1 MGAAAGHDSAARR
14 SWAEAALAYT
24 RPRVLTM
31 FVLGFSSGLPFLLIF
46 STLSAWLTEAG
57 VSLATI
63 GFASYVGLA
72 YTIKFAWAPLVDRL
86 PLPLIGPLLGRRRA
100 WMLLAQIVV
109 AGAIFAMSRIDP
121 AIDLAGM
128 VIAAIVVAF
137 ASATQ
142 DTAIDAWRIEAAAGK
157 DEQATMAAAT
167 QLGYRIA
174 LIAAGAGALYIA
186 DYASWS
192 ASYAAMAALM
202 VVGVAGTLLAYRPPE
217 PAPEEGA
224 AAALAPR
231 QDLLRWLYDAAVAP
245 FVDFFARKGWV
256 ALLILA
262 AIGFYRLPDFVMG
275 VMANPF
281 YLDLGFTKS
290 EIASVSKL
298 FGIWMTIAGALI
310 GGAVAV
316 RLGMMRMLLI
326 GAVMV
331 SVTNLAYAWLATVG
345 PHVWALTVTVSLENL
360 AGGFGGTALIAYMSS
375 LTSTAFT
382 ATQYALFSSFFA
394 LPGKIVGGL
403 SGLMVESLGGFYGFF
418 ILTAAMG
425 APAVALV
432 WLLMRLGEP
441 GPQAEQGAGRV

>member
-1 MGAAAGHDSAARR
+1 MKT
-14 SWAEAALAYT
+14 W
-24 RPRVLTM
+24 
-31 FVLGFSSGLPFLLIF
+31 GLL
-46 STLSAWLTEAG
+46 
-57 VSLATI
+57 
-63 GFASYVGLA
+63 
-72 YTIKFAWAPLVDRL
+72 
-86 PLPLIGPLLGRRRA
+86 
-100 WMLLAQIVV
+100 
-109 AGAIFAMSRIDP
+109 
-121 AIDLAGM
+121 
-128 VIAAIVVAF
+128 
-137 ASATQ
+137 
-142 DTAIDAWRIEAAAGK
+142 
-157 DEQATMAAAT
+157 
-167 QLGYRIA
+167 
-174 LIAAGAGALYIA
+174 AGALMG
-186 DYASWS
+186 
-192 ASYAAMAALM
+192 AAMAALM

-217 PAPEEGA
+217 PAPEESA

-375 LTSTAFT
+375 LTSMAFT

-394 LPGKIVGGL
+394 LPGKIIGGL
-403 SGLMVESLGGFYGFF
+403 SGVMVESFGGFYWFF

-425 APAVALV
+425 VPAVALV

-441 GPQAEQGAGRV
+441 GPQADGGAGRV

>member
-1 MGAAAGHDSAARR
+1 MSIAAEGPARR
-14 SWAEAALAYT
+14 SWSTALTAYLE
-24 RPRVLTM
+24 PRVLTM

-57 VSLATI
+57 VSLAEI
-63 GFASYVGLA
+63 GLASYVGLA
-72 YTIKFAWAPLVDRL
+72 FTIKFLWAPLVDRL
-86 PLPLIGPLLGRRRA
+86 PLPLLNRWLGRRRA

-109 AGAIFAMSRIDP
+109 AGGILAMSRIDP
-121 AIDLAGM
+121 GTNLFGM
-128 VIAAIVVAF
+128 VAAAVVVAF

-142 DTAIDAWRIEAAAGK
+142 DIAIDAWRIEAAGTK
-157 DEQATMAAAT
+157 DKQATMAAAT

-186 DYASWS
+186 DFASWS
-192 ASYAAMAALM
+192 ASYATMAALM
-202 VVGVAGTLLAYRPPE
+202 AVGMAGTFVAYRPPE
-217 PAPEEGA
+217 GVTDPH
-224 AAALAPR
+224 LAPR
-231 QDLLRWLYDAAVAP
+231 AVRGNSTLAWLYDAAIAP
-245 FVDFFARKGWV
+245 FVDFFGRNGWT
-256 ALLILA
+256 ALLILL
-262 AIGFYRLPDFVMG
+262 AIGAYRLPDFVMG

-281 YLDLGFTKS
+281 YLNLGFAKS

-316 RLGMMRMLLI
+316 RIGMMRMLLI
-326 GAVMV
+326 GAVLV

-345 PHVWALTVTVSLENL
+345 PNVWALTVTVSLENL

-375 LTSTAFT
+375 LTSASFT

-403 SGLMVESLGGFYGFF
+403 SGFMVESLGGFYWFF
-418 ILTAAMG
+418 IVTAAMG
-425 APAVALV
+425 IPAVLLV
-432 WLLMRLGEP
+432 FWLIVVTPAAP
-441 GPQAEQGAGRV
+441 GKASATV

>member
-1 MGAAAGHDSAARR
+1 MTIAADGQERR
-14 SWAEAALAYT
+14 SWTAAIAAYLD
-24 RPRVLTM
+24 PRVLTM

-57 VSLATI
+57 VSLAEI

-72 YTIKFAWAPLVDRL
+72 FTIKFLWAPLVDRL
-86 PLPLIGPLLGRRRA
+86 PVPGLQRWLGRRRA
-100 WMLLAQIVV
+100 WMLVAQIVV
-109 AGAIFAMSRIDP
+109 AGGILAMSRIDP
-121 AIDLAGM
+121 GTNLSGM

-142 DTAIDAWRIEAAAGK
+142 DIAIDAWRIEAAGSK
-157 DEQATMAAAT
+157 DKQATMAAAT

-186 DYASWS
+186 DFASWS
-192 ASYAAMAALM
+192 ASYASMAALM
-202 VVGVAGTLLAYRPPE
+202 AVGMAGTLIAYRPPE
-217 PAPEEGA
+217 LPVDPSLVPDMLRNNGT
-224 AAALAPR
+224 LA
-231 QDLLRWLYDAAVAP
+231 WLYDAALAP
-245 FVDFFARKGWV
+245 FVDFFGRHGWT
-256 ALLILA
+256 ALLILL
-262 AIGFYRLPDFVMG
+262 AIGAYRLPDFVMG

-316 RLGMMRMLLI
+316 RIGMMRMLLI
-326 GAVMV
+326 GAALV

-375 LTSTAFT
+375 LTSASFT

-394 LPGKIVGGL
+394 LPGKIMGGL
-403 SGLMVESLGGFYGFF
+403 SGVMVESLGGFYWFF
-418 ILTAAMG
+418 IITAAMG
-425 APAVALV
+425 LPAVLLVFWLMLITPAAPAK
-432 WLLMRLGEP
+432 
-441 GPQAEQGAGRV
+441 GAATV

>member
-1 MGAAAGHDSAARR
+1 MTAAAGQETATRR
-14 SWAEAALAYT
+14 SWSAAAAAYAQ
-24 RPRVLTM
+24 PRVLTM

-72 YTIKFAWAPLVDRL
+72 YTIKFVWAPLVDRL
-86 PLPLIGPLLGRRRA
+86 PLPFVGRLLGRRRA
-100 WMLLAQIVV
+100 WMLLAQVVV
-109 AGAIFAMSRIDP
+109 AAAIFAMSRIDP
-121 AIDLAGM
+121 ASDLAGM
-128 VIAAIVVAF
+128 VVAAVVVAF

-142 DTAIDAWRIEAAAGK
+142 DTAIDAWRIEAAASK
-157 DEQATMAAAT
+157 DDQATMAAAT

-192 ASYAAMAALM
+192 ASYATMAALM
-202 VVGVAGTLLAYRPPE
+202 GVGMLGTIVAYRPAE
-217 PAPEEGA
+217 AAPQDTA
-224 AAALAPR
+224 AAALAPK
-231 QDLLRWLYDAAVAP
+231 QDFLRWLYDAAIAP
-245 FVDFFARKGWV
+245 FIDFFARKGWLAV
-256 ALLILA
+256 LILA

-281 YLDLGFTKS
+281 YLDLGFSKS

-298 FGIWMTIAGALI
+298 FGIWMTIAGTLI
-310 GGAVAV
+310 GGLVAV
-316 RLGMMRMLLI
+316 RIGMMRMLLI
-326 GAVMV
+326 GALLV

-345 PHVWALTVTVSLENL
+345 PDVAALTVTVSLENL

-394 LPGKIVGGL
+394 LPGKIMGGL
-403 SGLMVESLGGFYGFF
+403 SGVMVEGLGGFYWFF

-425 APAVALV
+425 VPAVVLV
-432 WLLMRLGEP
+432 WLLMRLSEP
-441 GPQAEQGAGRV
+441 EPRAEPRAGRV

>member
-1 MGAAAGHDSAARR
+1 MSLADEGARR
-14 SWAEAALAYT
+14 QGWMAALSAYLE
-24 RPRVLTM
+24 PRVLTM

-46 STLSAWLTEAG
+46 STLSAWLSESG
-57 VSLATI
+57 VRLADI
-63 GFASYVGLA
+63 GLASYVGLA
-72 YTIKFAWAPLVDRL
+72 FTIKFLWAPLVDRVRL
-86 PLPLIGPLLGRRRA
+86 PLLDRWLGKRRA
-100 WMLLAQIVV
+100 WMLVAQIVV
-109 AGAIFAMSRIDP
+109 AGGVFAMSQIDP
-121 AIDLAGM
+121 GTNLFGM
-128 VIAAIVVAF
+128 VVAAVVVAF

-142 DTAIDAWRIEAAAGK
+142 DIAIDAWRIEAASSK
-157 DEQATMAAAT
+157 DRQATMAAAT

-186 DYASWS
+186 EYASWS
-192 ASYAAMAALM
+192 ASYATMAALM
-202 VVGVAGTLLAYRPPE
+202 GVGMIGTLVAYRTPEHDAVTANVPRPGVARTGTLA
-217 PAPEEGA
+217 
-224 AAALAPR
+224 
-231 QDLLRWLYDAAVAP
+231 WLYDAAVAP
-245 FVDFFARKGWV
+245 IVDFFARNGWV

-262 AIGFYRLPDFVMG
+262 AIGAYRLPDFVMG

-281 YLDLGFTKS
+281 YLDLGFTKA

-326 GAVMV
+326 GAALV

-345 PHVWALTVTVSLENL
+345 PDVWALTVTVSLENL

-394 LPGKIVGGL
+394 LPGKIAGGM
-403 SGLMVESLGGFYGFF
+403 SGYMVEGLGGFYWFF

-425 APAVALV
+425 IPAVLLVLLLIRVTKVAAPAKETSAAV
-432 WLLMRLGEP
+432 
-441 GPQAEQGAGRV
+441 